1 VGQRGQTSFAGR
13 LVLDALQNERPV
25 PALERLGDSPRV
37 VRLLGQLF
45 AVALR
50 RCFAGCDVRE
60 ITAYV
65 RDLLEW
71 LELPARGEFARQTEA
86 LIRATL
92 GEPALANEI
101 ADARRHE
108 IICWVI
114 GDLARPP
121 GASATVL
128 GALLDQAGQRVDR
141 FDPPSAG
148 QRAHRFDE
156 RAAEIGARR

>member
-1 VGQRGQTSFAGR
+1 VGQRGHKTYAGG
-13 LVLDALQNERPV
+13 LVLEALRDERPAR
-25 PALERLGDSPRV
+25 ALTRLGDSPRV

-60 ITAYV
+60 ITTYV

-71 LELPARGEFARQTEA
+71 LELPARGELARQAEA
-86 LIRATL
+86 LIRAAL
-92 GEPALANEI
+92 GEPALANEV

-128 GALLDQAGQRVDR
+128 AALLDQAEQRVDR
-141 FDPPSAG
+141 FDLESAAVG
-148 QRAHRFDE
+148 
-156 RAAEIGARR
+156 GGRR